1 MEIAE
6 SNSSAQRL
14 PSLVR
19 IRKIK
24 YARGRIV
31 EFSTR
36 RRAFRDFRNRVV
48 FKLPDIFSA
57 ETLGAYFQA
66 VKCFYVCAGRK
77 EILVRPSAL
86 C

>member
-1 MEIAE
+1 VKIAE
-6 SNSSAQRL
+6 TNSGAQRL

-24 YARGRIV
+24 YARGRMA

-48 FKLPDIFSA
+48 FNYRIYSQPRL
-57 ETLGAYFQA
+57 
-66 VKCFYVCAGRK
+66 
-77 EILVRPSAL
+77 
-86 C
+86 